1 MKKIVLSGVAL
12 LCMLLIATTTMAQ
25 VSRGTVTDQNNQPL
39 IGVSVVIL
47 GTFTGTATDAS
58 GNFQLNLNFDR
69 GPVTLV
75 FTYIGY
81 EEQRVVLSAA
91 RTDISVKLKEQ
102 SIIGNEVIVSASRV
116 AERILEAPVTVTQIQ
131 SRQIQAGS
139 GPELFSNLARY
150 QGVDVNSSS
159 MLLTTIST
167 RGFNSPKSERMIQL
181 ADYVDLQVPSL
192 NLNLGNM
199 LGVAELDINSV
210 EIIHGPASAL
220 YGANAFNGVLI
231 TNSKDPFIHQGIG
244 LKIKGGSREL
254 FDGQIRVASKI
265 GDRFAFKINASYLT
279 ANDWVADDFTKKRIT
294 SAVNNDAGSPF
305 GFDALNKYGEISSA
319 QAGVTIVPG
328 QVIYTPGWAELA
340 LIEDDEQTRNLR
352 FHPSISVLLT
362 DKLKATVDYRYSK
375 GQTTYQSTSR
385 YRFKDLSLN
394 QFRAE
399 LKTDKWFIRGFR
411 TEDNGGDTYDLS
423 FLGARMATLNPTTVG
438 LPPLPGNAPNHA
450 ALFFGTYGAAL
461 QQGATPAQAYAAA
474 EATWPKPAGGTF
486 NRLRQFVLKTN
497 QPQGSRLPVNSIM
510 SDISG
515 QYLFTPEFAT
525 IIIGGSYRDFSLASS
540 GAVFEDRIGGDPI
553 KNYEYGGYAQITKT
567 VMDDKLKLQ
576 LATRVD
582 NFKFFDAK
590 VSPRASAVYTFGDQR
605 QNNFR
610 ASYGTAFRSP
620 TQIDQF
626 IRLDIGSALLLGNV
640 RPNGFAGYQTRLLT
654 QGNPNA
660 NIGAVAGGSKD
671 FDYFAPKLDLEQ
683 VNTFEIGYKT
693 IIDNKLIIDLNYY
706 RSNYDNFIG
715 AQPFV
720 GNTDGTRPTVPQIL
734 VAVGAAP
741 GTDGQTRNRLSD
753 PSSPTRI
760 IQVWFNN
767 PTEVTTQGASIALG
781 YTFDRAFTINT
792 NYSFNKI
799 GDLPPGFLSFYNTP
813 KNKFNVGAEGEFK
826 KLYSYSINYRWQESF
841 TYEFPFDIGPIE
853 NIGTLDASF
862 SVRMPRTSST
872 LQIGGSNLTN
882 AYNKQIWGGP
892 QLGRLVYGGITFDIK

>member
-1 MKKIVLSGVAL
+1 MKKLVPFGVAFMCL
-12 LCMLLIATTTMAQ
+12 LLVAATSVAQ

-47 GTFTGTATDAS
+47 GTFTGTATDGN
-58 GNFQLNLNFDR
+58 GNFQLNLNFAR

-81 EEQRVVLSAA
+81 EEQRVTLDAA
-91 RTDISVKLKEQ
+91 RTDISVKLREQ
-102 SIIGNEVIVSASRV
+102 SIVGNEVIISASRV

-131 SRQIQAGS
+131 SRQIEAGS
-139 GPELFSNLARY
+139 GPELFSNLARF

-244 LKIKGGSREL
+244 VKIKGGSREL

-265 GDRFAFKINASYLT
+265 GNNFAFKINASYIT
-279 ANDWVADDFTKKRIT
+279 ANDWVADDFSKKRIT
-294 SAVNNDAGSPF
+294 SAVNNDQGSPF
-305 GFDALNKYGEISSA
+305 GFDALNKYGEISTA
-319 QAGVTIVPG
+319 QAGITIVPG

-340 LIEDDEQTRNLR
+340 LIQNDETTRNLR
-352 FHPSISVLLT
+352 FHPSVSVLLT
-362 DKLKATVDYRYSK
+362 DKIKATVDYKYTK
-375 GQTTYQSTSR
+375 GQTSYQSTSR
-385 YRFKDLSLN
+385 YRLKELELN

-399 LKTDKWFIRGFR
+399 LKSDKWFLRGFR
-411 TEDNGGDTYDLS
+411 TEDNGGDSYDLS
-423 FLGARMATLNPTTVG
+423 FLGARMATLNPTAVG
-438 LPPLPGNAPNHA
+438 LPALPGNAPHYA
-450 ALFFGTYGAAL
+450 ALFFGTYGGAL
-461 QQGATPAQAYAAA
+461 QGGATPAQAYAAA
-474 EATWPKPAGGTF
+474 EATWPKPGSVAF
-486 NRLRQFVLKTN
+486 NKLREFNLNLN
-497 QPQGSRLPVNSIM
+497 QPRGSRLPVNSIM

-515 QYLFTPEFAT
+515 QYLFNPEFAT
-525 IIIGGSYRDFSLASS
+525 IIIGGSYRDFSLSSS
-540 GAVFEDRIGGDPI
+540 GAVFEDKIDGDPI

-567 VMDDKLKLQ
+567 VLEDKLKLQ
-576 LATRVD
+576 VATRVD
-582 NFKFFDAK
+582 AFKFFEAK

-610 ASYGTAFRSP
+610 ASFGSAFRSP

-640 RPNGFAGYQTRLLT
+640 RPEGFAGYETRLLT
-654 QGNPNA
+654 QGNPSA
-660 NIGAVAGGSKD
+660 NIGAVAGGSTA
-671 FDYFAPKLDLEQ
+671 FNYFAPKLDVEQ
-683 VNTFEIGYKT
+683 VKTFEVGYKT
-693 IIDNKLIIDLNYY
+693 IIDNKLIIDVNYY

-720 GNTDGTRPTVPQIL
+720 GNTNGTRPTVPQLL
-734 VAVGAAP
+734 VAIGAAP
-741 GTDGQTRNRLSD
+741 GPDGQSRNRLND

-767 PTEVTTQGASIALG
+767 PTEVTTQGASIAVG
-781 YTFDRAFTINT
+781 YSFSKAINLNT

-799 GDLPPGFLSFYNTP
+799 GDLPAGFLSFYNTP
-813 KNKFNVGAEGEFK
+813 KNKFNVGLEGEFK
-826 KLYSYSINYRWQESF
+826 KLYSYNVNYRWQESF
-841 TYEFPFDIGPIE
+841 VYEFPFDIGPIE

-862 SVRMPRTSST
+862 SMKMPRTSST